1 MVGMVGM
8 VGVAGMVGLV
18 ATEAAGQTPPG
29 EPTKAGAGAVGAA
42 GAAPAP
48 LAPTLSDLE
57 RRLNDLE
64 KKNAELREELDQLR
78 EDHTFVDQRVQ
89 TLLPLSGRLH
99 GYVDFGFFFVQGDG
113 AGIRNDIGNE
123 IFPEYRGV
131 VSDAW
136 VFLGDPLSTAI
147 NSRGDPADTG
157 ESRAVTFDAV
167 DSRGESSFLVNALNL
182 SLFAGIGEDLTL
194 EGSVDLV
201 PRGRDVSNPE
211 GLFLG
216 DYLDLKL
223 AYAQYVV
230 PIDALRLTLSAGK
243 FDSVLGYE
251 YRSQDAPDRLG
262 IIPSLICRYTCGRP
276 LGLKVRGSFLDET
289 ITLNV
294 SATNGSHFVEGFPL
308 SDETD
313 RNQWKTLAGRLS
325 ARAPL
330 GAGLEAGVSGAFGAQ
345 DGQADDAVH
354 QWHYGLD
361 LHLDWHD
368 VLVTVEVVAGQAE
381 GRTEVKAGGGS
392 PAVPPCGGAP
402 CLDYK
407 GAYGQIGYRL
417 LHWLTPYARI
427 DWRDALHQSGASF
440 VYVSN
445 LVRATGG
452 IRLELGT
459 SVIIKAEYTVNRELG
474 RIPEFPNDVMT
485 SSLVVKY

>member
-1 MVGMVGM
+1 
-8 VGVAGMVGLV
+8 
-18 ATEAAGQTPPG
+18 
-29 EPTKAGAGAVGAA
+29 
-42 GAAPAP
+42 
-48 LAPTLSDLE
+48 
-57 RRLNDLE
+57 
-64 KKNAELREELDQLR
+64 
-78 EDHTFVDQRVQ
+78 
-89 TLLPLSGRLH
+89 
-99 GYVDFGFFFVQGDG
+99 
-113 AGIRNDIGNE
+113 
-123 IFPEYRGV
+123 
-131 VSDAW
+131 
-136 VFLGDPLSTAI
+136 
-147 NSRGDPADTG
+147 
-157 ESRAVTFDAV
+157 
-167 DSRGESSFLVNALNL
+167 VNALNL

-330 GAGLEAGVSGAFGAQ
+330 GAGLEVGVSGAFGAQ

-381 GRTEVKAGGGS
+381 GSTEGEAAAGGGGGS

-417 LHWLTPYARI
+417 LNWLTPYARI